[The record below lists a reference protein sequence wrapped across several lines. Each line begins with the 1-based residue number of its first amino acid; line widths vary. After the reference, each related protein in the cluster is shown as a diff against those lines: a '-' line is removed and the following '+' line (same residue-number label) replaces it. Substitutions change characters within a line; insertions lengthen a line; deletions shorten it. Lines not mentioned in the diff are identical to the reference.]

1 MSAYHSISKPF
12 SFLLQIPNRVTMK
25 CMAVELKGSQWAF
38 YLVMGLLA
46 IFFCIVN
53 VLWFNTTGGGMGMLI
68 SMVFCP
74 IVLCYL
80 AFDSFR
86 QYRKATV
93 TELSDGEVRAVCIKG
108 LSGGT
113 YAIEVDEGED

>member
-1 MSAYHSISKPF
+1 
-12 SFLLQIPNRVTMK
+12 MK
-25 CMAVELKGSQWAF
+25 CMAVELKGSQWVF

-46 IFFCIVN
+46 ILFCIMN
-53 VLWFNTTGGGMGMLI
+53 VLWFNTMGGGMGMLI

-93 TELSDGEVRAVCIKG
+93 TDLSDGEVRAVCIKG